1 MAGYLFAGKDKTKR
15 SVMGL
20 GTAQRKI
27 SSALIVATQNF
38 SAQPDVLIM
47 LLTG

>member
-1 MAGYLFAGKDKTKR
+1 
-15 SVMGL
+15 MGL